1 MTDQDVIA
9 VLDRLE
15 SLLGAPLD
23 RSDARAVADWHEAF
37 KRAVAGAERGS
48 RWPEV
53 QARAKV
59 LGRLLSRRM
68 ALLQAAQ
75 DALRQDLAKVASGRK
90 ALAAYRNRP

>member
-23 RSDARAVADWHEAF
+23 RSDA
-37 KRAVAGAERGS
+37 RAVAGAERGS